1 MGEHFIDSLLE
12 ATRRDALAVETCAR
26 HAHVKTV
33 LRTAQARREHALVL
47 AGLRMVRR
55 AATHLLGAV
64 ARVLAL
70 GVRILSAGR
79 PDPAGALLPGDL

>member
-1 MGEHFIDSLLE
+1 MGEHFIDRLLE
-12 ATRRDALAVETCAR
+12 STRRDALAVETCAR

-33 LRTAQARREHALVL
+33 LRAAQARREHALVL
-47 AGLRMVRR
+47 AGLRKARR
-55 AATHLLGAV
+55 AATHLLRAV

-79 PDPAGALLPGDL
+79 LDPAGTLLPRDL

>member
-1 MGEHFIDSLLE
+1 MGERFIDTLLE
-12 ATRRDALAVETCAR
+12 STRRDALAVETCAR

-47 AGLRMVRR
+47 AGLRKVGR
-55 AATHLLGAV
+55 AATRLLGAA

-79 PDPAGALLPGDL
+79 PDPAGALMPRDL

>member
-1 MGEHFIDSLLE
+1 MGERFIDRLLE
-12 ATRRDALAVETCAR
+12 STRRDALAVETCVR

-55 AATHLLGAV
+55 AATRFLSAI
-64 ARVLAL
+64 ARVLTL

-79 PDPAGALLPGDL
+79 PDTADALLPRDL

>member
-1 MGEHFIDSLLE
+1 MGERIIDRLLE
-12 ATRRDALAVETCAR
+12 STRRDALTVETCVR

-47 AGLRMVRR
+47 AGLRKVGR
-55 AATHLLGAV
+55 AATRILGTA

-79 PDPAGALLPGDL
+79 QDPAGTLLPRDL

>member
-1 MGEHFIDSLLE
+1 MGERFIDSLLE
-12 ATRRDALAVETCAR
+12 STRRDALAVETCAR

-33 LRTAQARREHALVL
+33 LRAAQARREHALVL
-47 AGLRMVRR
+47 AGLRKVAR
-55 AATHLLGAV
+55 AATRVLGAA

-79 PDPAGALLPGDL
+79 PDPDGALLPRDL